1 MHSKRQ
7 TEHPYIVHVKGV
19 CSRPIIKGTRISVR
33 HVAQLYKAGYTIEAL
48 MTNTSLEMDIM
59 WLFGHF
65 LLNVGPECHVQRESF
80 FCKTS
85 LPV

>member
-1 MHSKRQ
+1 M
-7 TEHPYIVHVKGV
+7 
-19 CSRPIIKGTRISVR
+19 
-33 HVAQLYKAGYTIEAL
+33 AQLYKAGYTIEAL